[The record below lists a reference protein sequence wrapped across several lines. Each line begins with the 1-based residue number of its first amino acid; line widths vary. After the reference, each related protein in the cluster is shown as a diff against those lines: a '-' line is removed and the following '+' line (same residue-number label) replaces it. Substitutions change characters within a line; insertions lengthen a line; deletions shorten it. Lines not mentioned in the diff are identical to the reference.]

1 MSLLA
6 VALAA
11 SISGSV
17 QDRRPCPPTCHTNI
31 TVSMQGS
38 GAARSLPGRYF
49 LGVFQM
55 TNGSPDLSVGGY
67 WDGRSWQISQ
77 VPISFRRSS
86 LAGAQARIRIE
97 GGLCALA
104 AAQGATGGDFAVIAG
119 FGVDRMGDRLAEIQ
133 AAAAEADAE
142 TAAKLNAMLAQIQ
155 QSGGEHRVAD
165 FAAAQAMRE
174 DGTLREIG
182 RVRCG

>member
-17 QDRRPCPPTCHTNI
+17 QDRRPCPPTCDTNI
-31 TVSMQGS
+31 TVNMRGS
-38 GAARSLPGRYF
+38 GATSSLPGRYF
-49 LGVFQM
+49 LGVFQL

-77 VPISFRRSS
+77 VPISFRRGS

-104 AAQGATGGDFAVIAG
+104 AAQGATGGTFAVIAG
-119 FGVDRMGDRLAEIQ
+119 FGVDRMGDRIAEIQ

-142 TAAKLNAMLAQIQ
+142 TAAKLNGMLAQIR

-165 FAAAQAMRE
+165 FAAAKAMRE
-174 DGTLREIG
+174 DGTHREIG
-182 RVRCG
+182 RVRCE